1 MAEEKKSDDFDDLL
15 VDVNKLSE
23 QDMEDLARLVT
34 RKLRESMRE
43 DRDRSGRF

>member
-1 MAEEKKSDDFDDLL
+1 MAEEKRSDDFDELL

-23 QDMEDLARLVT
+23 QDMEELARLVT

-43 DRDRSGRF
+43 DRDRSGRL

>member
-1 MAEEKKSDDFDDLL
+1 MAEEKKSDDFDELL

>member
-1 MAEEKKSDDFDDLL
+1 MAEEKKSDDFDELL

-34 RKLRESMRE
+34 RKLRESMME